1 MGGLLQPV
9 GNGPNHNIAAL
20 PWRVGPKGVCLSSAA
35 YEQVRDKLKYEF
47 VDLGEKHLK
56 NIARPVRAAL
66 QDDKENY
73 LIYHAMGPNLAGV
86 FGTAISG
93 GIMLALLGVK

>member
-1 MGGLLQPV
+1 MVPAPV
-9 GNGPNHNIAAL
+9 RVPIAA
-20 PWRVGPKGVCLSSAA
+20 RVSHIVA
-35 YEQVRDKLKYEF
+35 LKE
-47 VDLGEKHLK
+47 
-56 NIARPVRAAL
+56 
-66 QDDKENY
+66 DKENY